1 MTDRKGFPQ
10 KAYDNSEFL
19 RSKDARAIRVLCE
32 LEEPKARFESQSVED
47 TLVFFGSARIL
58 SPEDARENLENLQK
72 SEVLSG
78 DEKIMAIQL
87 AEHKVKLS
95 RYYDDAAQ
103 IAQQLSTWTKS
114 LNREERFVICS
125 GGGPGIMEAANLGAQ
140 RAGCRSI
147 GLNISI
153 PYEQMPNPYISQ
165 ELGFTFHYFFV
176 RKYWFLHKAKG
187 IFVFPGGFGTMDEFF
202 ELLTLLQTQKSTRK
216 MAIVLYGK
224 EYWSDVLNFD
234 AFVKWGTISQNDLNL
249 FKLVDDVDTAVEYAK
264 EILIQHHL

>member
-1 MTDRKGFPQ
+1 MAELKGFPQ

-19 RSKDARAIRVLCE
+19 RSKEARSIRVLCE
-32 LEEPKARFESQSVED
+32 LEEPKARLEHHDVED

-58 SPEDARENLENLQK
+58 SPEAASDNLVRNKNSKENL
-72 SEVLSG
+72 
-78 DEKIMAIQL
+78 DEGAASAARI

-95 RYYDDAAQ
+95 RYYEDAAQ
-103 IAQQLSTWTKS
+103 IAEKLSLWTKS
-114 LNREERFVICS
+114 IKKENRFVICS

-153 PYEQMPNPYISQ
+153 PFEQAPNPYISP
-165 ELGFTFHYFFV
+165 ELGFTFHYFFI

-202 ELLTLLQTQKSTRK
+202 ELLTLMQTQKSTRK

-224 EYWSDVLNFD
+224 EYWNDVLNFD
-234 AFVKWGTISQNDLNL
+234 ALVKWGTISEKDLQL
-249 FKLVDDVDTAVEYAK
+249 FKLVDDVDSAVNYAK
-264 EILIQHHL
+264 DVLMTHHL